1 MQSDDAGREI
11 LDTLREIRDGQ
22 REIVAALGAQRALVE
37 EQVRLSRTRVEE
49 SIGLQR
55 EALRR
60 QRTVLS
66 LAAVGIAAC
75 IAGIAYLLLRYF

>member
-1 MQSDDAGREI
+1 MSQDIDRQI
-11 LDTLREIRDGQ
+11 LETLREIRDGQ
-22 REIVAALGAQRALVE
+22 REIVAAVGAQRALVE
-37 EQVRLSRTRVEE
+37 EQLKLSRTRVEE

-55 EALRR
+55 EGLRR
-60 QRTVLS
+60 QRTVLL

>member
-1 MQSDDAGREI
+1 MSENTDQQI
-11 LDTLREIRDGQ
+11 LETLREIRDGQ

-37 EQVRLSRTRVEE
+37 EQTRASRTRIEE

-55 EALRR
+55 EGLRR
-60 QRTVLS
+60 QRTVLL

>member
-1 MQSDDAGREI
+1 MSENTDQQI
-11 LDTLREIRDGQ
+11 LETLREIRDGQ

-37 EQVRLSRTRVEE
+37 EQTRVSRTRIEE

-55 EALRR
+55 EGLRR
-60 QRTVLS
+60 QRTVLL

>member
-1 MQSDDAGREI
+1 MSQDVDHQI
-11 LDTLREIRDGQ
+11 LETLREIRDGQ
-22 REIVAALGAQRALVE
+22 REIVAGLGAQRALVE
-37 EQVRLSRTRVEE
+37 EQVKLSRTRVEE

-55 EALRR
+55 EGLRR

>member
-1 MQSDDAGREI
+1 MSQDTDQRI
-11 LDTLREIRDGQ
+11 LETLREIRDGQ
-22 REIVAALGAQRALVE
+22 REIVAALGVQRALVE
-37 EQVRLSRTRVEE
+37 EQIKASRTRVEE

-55 EALRR
+55 EGLRR
-60 QRTVLS
+60 QRTVLV